1 MSLGKAAL
9 ATPLYISVAWT
20 LMVSYQLFTETAVT
34 TVVTHIN
41 MFSPSLSAWLAS
53 RIDMIVFIYAF
64 AWVFLLSSALPSV
77 ILGKERGVLIQFFVC
92 LTLTFLAFV
101 IEDVLITYRDRPVD
115 QIFNLAN
122 LFSNPFLAVGYLSI
136 PYLLM
141 LTLDIRSRKRRKR
154 DELLEEATV
163 AYLEDA
169 VAEQNA
175 QKEHSS

>member
-1 MSLGKAAL
+1 MGKAAL

-41 MFSPSLSAWLAS
+41 MFLPSLSSWLAS

-64 AWVFLLSSALPSV
+64 AWVFLLSSALPSA
-77 ILGKERGVLIQFFVC
+77 ILGKERSVLIQFFVC
-92 LTLTFLAFV
+92 LMLTFLAFV
-101 IEDVLITYRDRPVD
+101 IEDMITYGDRPVD

-154 DELLEEATV
+154 EELSEEAIV
-163 AYLEDA
+163 DYLQDA
-169 VAEQNA
+169 TTEENA
-175 QKEHSS
+175 KNEHSI